1 MAPPPVLH
9 LIARAAID
17 VAAAANAS
25 KTANATI
32 DGGDTATTNH
42 TSPLPPPPF
51 DFGVVFNGTDAPKI
65 GQMLL
70 DKLSHPSMQMI
81 HVFEIMGAYFFIF
94 AVLWN
99 MPYLGRLLDPLKL
112 IVVAFHEFS
121 HAIVGKCTGA
131 KIESIEVNPDQG
143 GATRLRGGNACL
155 VLPAGYIGSS
165 IFGSLLVFCSFD
177 LLACKVSAGIVAFAL
192 LCTLWWARDNFTR
205 WLTGLWFLQIVLLW
219 VFDHGSGLKVFTIG
233 VASMSITYSF
243 WDMVEDL
250 IRRRV
255 NHSDAAIFAKRYG
268 CTPQFWGVF
277 WFLISLLVLAFAVI
291 MAMLTWP

>member
-1 MAPPPVLH
+1 MSNH
-9 LIARAAID
+9 IRERQRRRRRAARPGTARLHGLGAPGG
-17 VAAAANAS
+17 VRAS
-25 KTANATI
+25 RNHQQQRQPFKGPERTNQPSARQLSDWTTPDTSYDISTRLRRSVHKHSGIRHYGTA
-32 DGGDTATTNH
+32 
-42 TSPLPPPPF
+42 PM
-51 DFGVVFNGTDAPKI
+51 VFNGTDAPRV

-99 MPYLGRLLDPLKL
+99 IPYLGRLLDPLKL

-177 LLACKVSAGIVAFAL
+177 LLACKISAGIVAFAL
-192 LCTLWWARDNFTR
+192 LCTL
-205 WLTGLWFLQIVLLW
+205 
-219 VFDHGSGLKVFTIG
+219 
-233 VASMSITYSF
+233 
-243 WDMVEDL
+243 
-250 IRRRV
+250 
-255 NHSDAAIFAKRYG
+255 
-268 CTPQFWGVF
+268 
-277 WFLISLLVLAFAVI
+277 
-291 MAMLTWP
+291 